1 MRYTQNMVPQQASW
15 LGIGE
20 SLGAGGQAGGLGALS
35 LSLSAAAGAR
45 RDGTGGRQGLPPS
58 LTAGARAALPVP
70 RRRLVAST
78 LAIAWEVRSRVPAC
92 RGSSKRRVFCLLGSG
107 ARLPLP
113 LGSRAVDGLG
123 LAPLWEAGAGWLGYR
138 LAAS

>member
-1 MRYTQNMVPQQASW
+1 MAGHRRIARRRR
-15 LGIGE
+15 
-20 SLGAGGQAGGLGALS
+20 AGGRARRSLSLS

-45 RDGTGGRQGLPPS
+45 RDGRQGLPPS